1 MTCRLLIGIL
11 VSFEGSVSPS
21 LETLLKQ
28 ARLRQ
33 DSGQLFPIDLAIQV
47 RKQPS

>member
-11 VSFEGSVSPS
+11 VSFECSVFPS

-28 ARLRQ
+28 ACLRQ
-33 DSGQLFPIDLAIQV
+33 DSGQLSPIDLAIQV